1 VSKLDR
7 NLNPFKKLYCAYPKN
22 SETGVSPDV
31 ASLMSVAAAREQKK
45 DKNTQGARER
55 ERELAARCI
64 GEKKRE
70 VGERKKNCYSPFF
83 LGLINGTPL
92 FSTFCPDLGPTA
104 AAAEMEREPF
114 FVLLLFCARRRPRH
128 RRRYFYTSCPFF
140 PCTARGRNQSIK
152 QHGPRGVIMIRVAK
166 CGYLIALHHT
176 RNRLNECKNSVIG
189 MCLAW

>member
-1 VSKLDR
+1 MTGRTRHVPTLFIRSHLLVSKLDR

-140 PCTARGRNQSIK
+140 SMYSARAEPVNKTAWAKRG
-152 QHGPRGVIMIRVAK
+152 H
-166 CGYLIALHHT
+166 YD
-176 RNRLNECKNSVIG
+176 
-189 MCLAW
+189 